1 MKQSNVQTRDST
13 VELGLI
19 GLQMKTC
26 RIPANRSI
34 DFPSMLSKP
43 IPMILEKR
51 NKKRRLKVKVG

>member
-1 MKQSNVQTRDST
+1 
-13 VELGLI
+13 
-19 GLQMKTC
+19 MKTC